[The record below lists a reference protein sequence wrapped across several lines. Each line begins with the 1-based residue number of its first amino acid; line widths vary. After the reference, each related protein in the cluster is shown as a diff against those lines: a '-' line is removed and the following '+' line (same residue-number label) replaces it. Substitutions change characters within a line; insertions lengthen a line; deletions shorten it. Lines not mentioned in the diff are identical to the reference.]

1 MYTNPYEGIET
12 MVWYKANLHTHCGT
26 GKGTPGR
33 HDLKEVIGLYHECG
47 YNILAVTNSDLFT
60 DASMYE
66 EEFDMTLLD
75 GYEYCRGKEML
86 AVGSRNVICGNNQQ
100 VIDSVIRDGGVS
112 FICHP
117 NRAIPTGD
125 DMKEGGGYNLKKCWS
140 VHEIDRLSGFTGIEI
155 LNGKAFR
162 IGGSGLA
169 TDVWDYFLTKGKLI
183 WGIGTDDFHRWED
196 LSRAFTVIYAP
207 TRSKKDILNAIKR
220 GRFYVSNGLLIKEV
234 SFENNVLKL
243 SAEEEVPTFS
253 NGYRFTVVGE
263 NGRVLLTRF
272 GNELSYELSGKEKY
286 VRVQVTSE
294 YGSML
299 WTQPFYNK
307 SVFQLA

>member
-183 WGIGTDDFHRWED
+183 
-196 LSRAFTVIYAP
+196 
-207 TRSKKDILNAIKR
+207 
-220 GRFYVSNGLLIKEV
+220 
-234 SFENNVLKL
+234 
-243 SAEEEVPTFS
+243 
-253 NGYRFTVVGE
+253 
-263 NGRVLLTRF
+263 
-272 GNELSYELSGKEKY
+272 
-286 VRVQVTSE
+286 
-294 YGSML
+294 
-299 WTQPFYNK
+299 
-307 SVFQLA
+307 